1 MTTRQFNATEGRVYG
16 GDCGLI
22 HIGDGERASVG
33 YTLAMWLDSHMRA
46 EAITSGRRTREQADK
61 QDLCPGCYMVA
72 LFNAAVTLAHQNG
85 QSLAELGDSMAEAFH
100 HLATGG
106 ADRIEHIN
114 VVLDGRGDR
123 A

>member
-1 MTTRQFNATEGRVYG
+1 MATRQFNATEGRVYG

-22 HIGDGERASVG
+22 HIADGERASVG
-33 YTLAMWLDSHMRA
+33 YTLATWLDSHMRA
-46 EAITSGRRTREQADK
+46 DAISSGRRTREEADA

-72 LFNAAVTLAHQNG
+72 LFNAAVTLAQQNG
-85 QSLAELGDSMAEAFH
+85 QTLQELGDSMAEAFH

-114 VVLDGRGDR
+114 VVLDARGDK
-123 A
+123 